1 MAVIGVAEVPVRPSF
16 RGFQQTVG
24 KEMAGVGQTMERTQ
38 GRSMGSRL
46 MSGIGTG
53 LKVSAGVVG
62 AATAGILTTALV
74 KGWQRLTAIENAEA
88 KLKGLGHSAGDVS
101 KIMDNALTSVK
112 GTAFGM
118 DEAATTAA
126 SAVAA
131 NIKPGKDLE
140 DVLKL
145 TADAA
150 TIAGTDMASMGAIF
164 NKVAGSNKIQGD
176 TIAQLHDTGIPIIQ
190 MLSKELGTSVEETYE
205 LASKGKI
212 NFATFRTAMQD
223 GLGGAA
229 MSAGETTSGA
239 FANMGAA
246 LSRFGAELLT
256 GVYPLARHVF
266 GGITSL
272 LDDMTGKAGPVVEAM
287 SEKMTAGLRT
297 FADAWSG
304 TSSNVQQS
312 GFLGFMQ
319 GFGSTARG
327 VFDSVVGWVTRFREG
342 WKASADTVESSG
354 IAGFFKR
361 FSRAAGGAGDT
372 ASSTGGIV
380 ESLGKILSSVGEVLP
395 GLVSSGFSILA
406 DALGWVADNMH
417 IITPLI
423 PVALAG
429 FLAWRAATAGLQV
442 AMVRLQ
448 MAQVAMA
455 PVLLASNIARIT
467 AVRMEAQLAAATGR
481 TTAATA
487 ASTTAMGAKTTA
499 TATATGA
506 QRGLNAAMRANPI
519 GAIITAVTLL
529 VGVLIWFFTQTETGQ
544 KIVSSAWEGIK
555 TVVGGV
561 VDWFQTNVVGTF
573 KQIYGTLFGGDF
585 GGKGALAED
594 SPIVAFLLK
603 LRDTAMSV
611 ADWFTTN
618 IVGTFKQIYG
628 TLFNGDFGGKGALL
642 EDSPIVG
649 FLLKLRNTALSVA
662 GWFTGSFVP
671 AMKSVWNGVTSAFQV
686 VGSIFSWVWNGVLK
700 PTFQLFGDIMVWL
713 WEKQIQPR
721 LQLIQARW
729 QLMVA
734 MLKFYYATQ
743 IQPMIQAFGNV
754 VRALYT
760 NYIQPALGWISD
772 RWSWISSMV
781 AGFWQNNIRPILS
794 AFGTFVKVNLVGAI
808 RTGLSWVSERWNWIT
823 NKVSAIW
830 NDRLKPIFQAV
841 GDFVK
846 NDVVGMIQDGVGMID
861 KAWRK
866 VANFFRKPINWVIN
880 TVWNDGIKSAFDN
893 VAKAVDS
900 DARLGSIP
908 TIPAFAKGGLHG
920 GGWALVGE
928 EGPELVNF
936 TDPGR
941 VYTSKQTQK
950 ALGGDVEPAT
960 SDLFAGKNPAEAA
973 LPMGGWISSAWDA
986 VKGAASGVVSWV
998 RGGLANAAE
1007 SLLKPI
1013 LSGVSGFVSQYGD
1026 MGELGGGLID
1036 WGVDEILDWIRG
1048 EDKVAAGGG
1057 YEYDGPMNLGGI
1069 HRPAGGAIT
1078 SWYGQRWG
1086 RLHGGVDFAAGRGA
1100 PTYAAYDGTVHSIQN
1115 YPGGSGLSI
1124 NLSHGNGSYTHYG
1137 HNDPGGIAVSPGQA
1151 VKAGQRIGNMGMTGN
1166 TTGPHLHFEK
1176 WQGGL
1181 WNRTNPNNLFRDD
1194 GGLIYPGLNAVLN
1207 QDGRPE
1213 YTFNERDF
1221 REVRNIVRG
1230 GGGARGGNRY
1240 EFHAHN
1246 NGSPYQD
1253 ASDFRMHQRRAERK
1267 AGV

>member
-24 KEMAGVGQTMERTQ
+24 KEMAGVGQTMEKNQ

-53 LKVSAGVVG
+53 LKVTAGVVG

-101 KIMDNALTSVK
+101 AIMDNALTSVK

-150 TIAGTDMASMGAIF
+150 TIAGTDMASMGSIF

-176 TIAQLHDTGIPIIQ
+176 SIAQLHDAGIPVVQ
-190 MLSKELGTSVEETYE
+190 MLAKELGTSVEETYE

-212 NFATFRTAMQD
+212 NFATFRAAMED
-223 GLGGAA
+223 GVGGAA

-266 GGITSL
+266 GGITTL
-272 LDDMTGKAGPVVEAM
+272 LDNMSATAGPVVEAM

-327 VFDSVVGWVTRFREG
+327 VFDSVVGWVNRFREG
-342 WKASADTVESSG
+342 WKQSADTVESSG
-354 IAGFFKR
+354 VAGFFER
-361 FSRAAGGAGDT
+361 FSRAAGGAGAT

-429 FLAWRAATAGLQV
+429 FLAWRAATTGLQV

-529 VGVLIWFFTQTETGQ
+529 VGALVWFFTQTEAGQ
-544 KIVSSAWEGIK
+544 GIVTRVWEGIK

-561 VDWFQTNVVGTF
+561 VDWFQTHVVGTF
-573 KQIYGTLFGGDF
+573 MQVYNSLFNGDF
-585 GGKGALAED
+585 TGGGGLAED
-594 SPIVAFLLK
+594 SPVVA
-603 LRDTAMSV
+603 
-611 ADWFTTN
+611 
-618 IVGTFKQIYG
+618 
-628 TLFNGDFGGKGALL
+628 
-642 EDSPIVG
+642 
-649 FLLKLRNTALSVA
+649 FLLKLRNTAMNVA
-662 GWFTGSFVP
+662 GWFTGTFVP
-671 AMKSVWNGVTSAFQV
+671 ALKSAWTGVTTAATWAWDTILSPVFTAIGNIATWLWASIIKPYFNFIGAAFRT
-686 VGSIFSWVWNGVLK
+686 VGSVLSGVWTGLLQ
-700 PTFQLFGDIMVWL
+700 PTIQLFGDIMKWL
-713 WEKQIQPR
+713 WEGQIAPR
-721 LQLIQARW
+721 LNLIQVRW
-729 QLMVA
+729 QIMVA
-734 MLKFYYATQ
+734 KIVGYWNGLIK
-743 IQPMIQAFGNV
+743 PMIQAFGSFVSN
-754 VRALYT
+754 LYT
-760 NYIQPALGWISD
+760 SYISPALGLISA
-772 RWSWISSMV
+772 RWSWISAKV

-808 RTGLSWVSERWNWIT
+808 RTGLSWVSERWTWIT
-823 NKVSAIW
+823 NKVSSIW

-841 GDFVK
+841 GNFVK
-846 NDVVGMIQDGVGMID
+846 TDVVNMVKDGVGMID

-880 TVWNDGIKSAFDN
+880 TVWNDGLKSAFDN

-900 DARLGSIP
+900 DARLGRIP
-908 TIPAFAKGGLHG
+908 TIPAFAKGGRHD

-928 EGPELVNF
+928 EGPELVDF
-936 TDPGR
+936 KTPGR
-941 VYTSKQTQK
+941 VYTAGQTKK
-950 ALGGDVEPAT
+950 ALGGDVDPAT
-960 SDLFAGKNPAEAA
+960 SDLFAGKNPAEAM
-973 LPMGGWISSAWDA
+973 LPMGGVISSAWNA

-1007 SLLKPI
+1007 MLLKPI

-1036 WGVDEILDWIRG
+1036 WGVDEVLDWIRG
-1048 EDKVAAGGG
+1048 EDKAPAAGG
-1057 YEYDGPMNLGGI
+1057 EYDGPMNLGNV
-1069 HRPAGGAIT
+1069 HRPAGGSIT

-1086 RLHGGVDFAAGRGA
+1086 RLHGGVDFANGRGA
-1100 PTYAAYDGTVHSIQN
+1100 PTYAAYDGLVHSIQN

-1137 HNDPGGIAVSPGQA
+1137 HNDPGGIAVSPGQT

-1181 WNRTNPNNLFRDD
+1181 WNRTNPNNLFRDE

-1207 QDGRPE
+1207 RDRRPE

-1221 REVRNIVRG
+1221 HQVRDIIRGGNGSGVKDGPMYLYLDNGTFLGIVREG
-1230 GGGARGGNRY
+1230 TRAEMNSTATDARRGARG
-1240 EFHAHN
+1240 
-1246 NGSPYQD
+1246 
-1253 ASDFRMHQRRAERK
+1253 K
-1267 AGV
+1267 AGVR